1 MQMEMVKQDVIAN
14 NLANVNTTGFK
25 GDMAV
30 FKEQMQQAIERT
42 SDRPDGLNLLPGGDP
57 TFIGTMGT
65 GGETDGVYVNYG
77 AGMFRETQNPLD
89 LALVGEGFFAVDTGN
104 GIRYTRNGAFTL
116 SDAGE
121 LVTSDGY
128 KVLGANGP
136 VQIPEGAQFTA
147 TEDGRIYVDNAEID
161 QLQIVS
167 FDKPFPLT
175 KIGNSLFQAPE
186 DAPVIPSEAQVK
198 QGGLEGSNVNPVTE
212 MVHMI
217 ATMRAYEAAAKA
229 LQGEDEL
236 LGKAVNE
243 VGRLQG

>member
-1 MQMEMVKQDVIAN
+1 MEMVKQDVIAN

-30 FKEQMQQAIERT
+30 FKEQMQQAILRQD
-42 SDRPDGLNLLPGGDP
+42 DRPDGLNILPGHDP
-57 TFIGTMGT
+57 VYIGRMGV
-65 GGETDGVYVNYG
+65 GAETDGVYVDYS
-77 AGMFRETQNPLD
+77 AGMYKDTQNPLD
-89 LALVGEGFFAVDTGN
+89 FALVGEGFFAVDTGN
-104 GIRYTRNGAFTL
+104 GIRYTRNGNFTM

-121 LVTSDGY
+121 LVTTDGF

-136 VQIPEGAQFTA
+136 IQIPEGAQFTA
-147 TEDGRIYVDNAEID
+147 TQDGRIHVDNTEID

-167 FDKPFPLT
+167 FDKPYPLT
-175 KIGNSLFQAPE
+175 KIGNGLFQAPE
-186 DAPVIPSEAQVK
+186 DAPVIPSEAEVK
-198 QGGLEGSNVNPVTE
+198 QGGLEGANVNPVTE